1 MARDT
6 TLRRE
11 PVLRATEPPLVQGA
25 EPANRAAEP
34 SLRAILVTTTPS
46 VEGRPVAAYLGIV
59 TGEVLAS
66 ADILNEVPAKKGFF
80 ARSRSAAQSEDASLA
95 EARENALRDLKAR
108 AAAKGADAVL
118 GVTVTQAIL
127 GASLVVTAT
136 GTAVRLAVTNP

>member
-11 PVLRATEPPLVQGA
+11 PILRAAEPPLMPGA

-34 SLRAILVTTTPS
+34 TLKAILVTTTPA
-46 VEGRPVAAYLGIV
+46 VEGRPVAGYLGIV
-59 TGEVLAS
+59 TGEVIAT
-66 ADILNEVPAKKGFF
+66 ADLLTEAPVKRGFF
-80 ARSRSAAQSEDASLA
+80 ARFKSAPKDEDGSLA
-95 EARENALRDLKAR
+95 EVRESALRDLKAR
-108 AAAKGADAVL
+108 AGARGADAVV
-118 GVTVTQAIL
+118 GVSITQAVL